1 MKPRHLLFCLLPLV
15 AGVAHAQSA
24 GNYSGPNSAAGG
36 YSGPNAGNITTV
48 SAAQSAPD
56 DAPVVLEGQVIQKVK
71 GDTYEFRDS
80 TGSIHVEIDHD
91 KWPAGVAVNEKTR
104 VRLHGEVDKELTSRE
119 IDVDRVEVVN

>member
-15 AGVAHAQSA
+15 AGAAHAQNA
-24 GNYSGPNSAAGG
+24 GNYTGPGSAAGD
-36 YSGPNAGNITTV
+36 YTGPNAGNVTTV
-48 SAAQSAPD
+48 SAAQNAPD
-56 DAPVVLEGQVIQKVK
+56 DAPVVLVGQVIQKVK

-104 VRLHGEVDKELTSRE
+104 VRLYGEVDKELASRE